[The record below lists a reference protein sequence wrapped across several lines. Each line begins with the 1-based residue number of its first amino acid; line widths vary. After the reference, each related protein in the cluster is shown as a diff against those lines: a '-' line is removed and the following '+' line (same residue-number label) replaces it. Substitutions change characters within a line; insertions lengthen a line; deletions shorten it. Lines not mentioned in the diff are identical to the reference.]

1 MTLIL
6 YAIAIPLC
14 LSILAAVV
22 LFYIS
27 KKFQVFEDPRIDQ
40 IVDILP
46 GANCGGCGFAGCKAF
61 AEAFIK
67 SKDTDDNFCPVGGNV
82 TMSKI
87 AEILERTSATKAPVI
102 AVIRCSGSFT
112 HRPRTA
118 RWNGISSCASQHNL
132 CIGDTGCPYGCLGC
146 GDCVT
151 ACNFDAIHMNPET
164 GLPVID
170 SDKCTACGTCV
181 KACPRSIIELRKK
194 FPKDRKIFVS
204 CINSEKGGIAR
215 KYCSVACIGCSKC
228 FKVCTFNAITIENN
242 LAFIDSRKCTLCRKC
257 VQECP
262 TNAILETNFPPRKS
276 DNHAENI

>member
-27 KKFQVFEDPRIDQ
+27 KKFQIFEDPRIDQ
-40 IVDILP
+40 IAEILP
-46 GANCGGCGFAGCKAF
+46 GVNCGGCGFAGCKAF
-61 AEAFIK
+61 AEAYIK
-67 SKDTDDNFCPVGGNV
+67 STDTDDIFCPVGSNA
-82 TMSKI
+82 TMSKA
-87 AEILERTSATKAPVI
+87 AEILGRVSATKAPLT
-102 AVIRCSGSFT
+102 AVVRCSGSFT
-112 HRPRTA
+112 NRPRTA
-118 RWNGISSCASQHNL
+118 RWDGLTSCTSQHNL

-151 ACNFDAIHMNPET
+151 ACNFDAIHIDTET

-170 SDKCTACGTCV
+170 SDKCTACSACV
-181 KACPRSIIELRKK
+181 KTCPRTIIELRKK
-194 FPKDRKIFVS
+194 FPKGRKVFVS
-204 CINSEKGGIAR
+204 CINKEKGGIAR

-228 FKVCTFNAITIENN
+228 FKTCTFNAITIENN

-257 VQECP
+257 VTECP

-276 DNHAENI
+276 ENHAENI